1 MLICRSLGGGA
12 HKKVLPNT
20 PGSNPNNL
28 PLLDDK
34 MDWTALV
41 DTATKAINYSE
52 DEQEALSSSD
62 ADQRYVDV
70 FVILE
75 IVKLKGFLHCRG
87 SGLSS
92 GKLAMRGKNE
102 RKSRSTVILNNTD
115 DDLLKMKLSQ
125 KGFQH
130 HQSSQD
136 LNG

>member
-1 MLICRSLGGGA
+1 M
-12 HKKVLPNT
+12 
-20 PGSNPNNL
+20 
-28 PLLDDK
+28 
-34 MDWTALV
+34 
-41 DTATKAINYSE
+41 
-52 DEQEALSSSD
+52 
-62 ADQRYVDV
+62 
-70 FVILE
+70 
-75 IVKLKGFLHCRG
+75 
-87 SGLSS
+87 SS